1 VFFRDLFK
9 LAPISSI
16 VSIGKEFTTSAIM
29 SPNEVRQLIGLKPS
43 DNPESDDLRNRNVD
57 SNSPESTESP
67 PEEISPIDE
76 VLKKEDKKP

>member
-1 VFFRDLFK
+1 
-9 LAPISSI
+9 

-57 SNSPESTESP
+57 SNSPESTEEPDASYH
-67 PEEISPIDE
+67 EEPDE
-76 VLKKEDKKP
+76 ESSS